1 MARQQGNIAGV
12 YDPDSVLTQKG
23 GLLTH
28 DGTEPV
34 ELAPGADGEV
44 VVYDSTTASGLAARA
59 IDPASVNTV
68 NATNA
73 TLFKLGM

>member
-44 VVYDSTTASGLAARA
+44 VVYDSTTASGLNSRA
-59 IDPASVNTV
+59 LDPASVNTV

-73 TLFKLGM
+73 TLFQQGM